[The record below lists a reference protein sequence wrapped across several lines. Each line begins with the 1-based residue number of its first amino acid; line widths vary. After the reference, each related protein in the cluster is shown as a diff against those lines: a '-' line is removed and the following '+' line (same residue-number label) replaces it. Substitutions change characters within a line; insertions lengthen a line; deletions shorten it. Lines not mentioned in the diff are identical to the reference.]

1 MSAEIVDLSK
11 KKEKHSFIE
20 TKNSFAL
27 EFLKKALDE
36 KTTIQE
42 FDEAFSKL
50 KKNSP
55 EKNNSSFVD
64 NTENNSSNI
73 EIAKDP
79 GRALIERITNG
90 IDSVLEDTFESRNE
104 QNPPLT
110 PHKAAEKWFG
120 ISEKQGIKGLSYSE
134 RMKMGKDFLL
144 VRQLKGNDTSNQI
157 IDVIDKGTGIDQSK
171 FKDTILSISKSNN
184 LLFEHKK
191 ETALLRASDA
201 FHKGNNA
208 LLTKKF
214 KKAITENNANSLI
227 KNFDIII
234 DGSDNFKTKF
244 LLNKISIKY
253 NKTLIIG
260 AISKFDG
267 HVFTFNFNNRNE
279 PCLKCFYQSEPSD
292 DLLNCEREGILGP
305 VAGIIGSLQANEA
318 LKRILQTKDY
328 LNKKILILDTLKLNF
343 RKVLFNKKK
352 NCICKK

>member
-1 MSAEIVDLSK
+1 MSAEIVDLGK

-55 EKNNSSFVD
+55 EKNNFSFVD

-120 ISEKQGIKGLSYSE
+120 ISEKHGIKGLSYSE
-134 RMKMGKDFLL
+134 RIKTPFTPRYPTD
-144 VRQLKGNDTSNQI
+144 GN
-157 IDVIDKGTGIDQSK
+157 G
-171 FKDTILSISKSNN
+171 
-184 LLFEHKK
+184 LF
-191 ETALLRASDA
+191 A
-201 FHKGNNA
+201 
-208 LLTKKF
+208 
-214 KKAITENNANSLI
+214 
-227 KNFDIII
+227 
-234 DGSDNFKTKF
+234 
-244 LLNKISIKY
+244 
-253 NKTLIIG
+253 
-260 AISKFDG
+260 AISCPAP
-267 HVFTFNFNNRNE
+267 VRRNH
-279 PCLKCFYQSEPSD
+279 
-292 DLLNCEREGILGP
+292 
-305 VAGIIGSLQANEA
+305 
-318 LKRILQTKDY
+318 
-328 LNKKILILDTLKLNF
+328 
-343 RKVLFNKKK
+343 VLF
-352 NCICKK
+352 